1 MLMLC
6 MCISCILCPGSHRS
20 MKYELLRTG
29 WEKNLSDMFSL
40 TQFLVLQL
48 ILVIIFCKSVT
59 VTFVVDSVL
68 YLKKKELFYHV

>member
-1 MLMLC
+1 
-6 MCISCILCPGSHRS
+6 

>member
-1 MLMLC
+1 MNCLEQDGKKTSVTC
-6 MCISCILCPGSHRS
+6 SV
-20 MKYELLRTG
+20 
-29 WEKNLSDMFSL
+29 SL
-40 TQFLVLQL
+40 KQFLVLQL